1 MAANSDFWVLA
12 GILAT
17 VGSLGVYE
25 GSELHP
31 AFYSQSSILF
41 GGLGYF
47 AYKALYLDRKTELMQ
62 SVDLANSQSSDN
74 SEKPEG

>member
-17 VGSLGVYE
+17 VGALGVYE

-31 AFYSQSSILF
+31 VFYSQSSILF

-47 AYKALYLDRKTELMQ
+47 AYKTFYLNRKTELTQ
-62 SVDLANSQSSDN
+62 PVDLDNSQSSDN
-74 SEKPEG
+74 SKKPEG

>member
-17 VGSLGVYE
+17 VGALGVYE

-31 AFYSQSSILF
+31 VFYSQSSILF

-47 AYKALYLDRKTELMQ
+47 AYKALYLDRKVELTQ
-62 SVDLANSQSSDN
+62 PGDLDKSQCSDN

>member
-47 AYKALYLDRKTELMQ
+47 AYKALYLDRKVELTQ
-62 SVDLANSQSSDN
+62 PGDLDKSRSSDN
-74 SEKPEG
+74 SKKPEG